1 MAARAIDD
9 IGVFLPPP
17 ARDLLG
23 KAVEM
28 LESNDLHIDEFL
40 RMMLGVGESVIEQG
54 LDATV
59 GSLELL
65 VEKIYAGGVMEKLG
79 DVNPFIRDGAEIGI
93 QISLNTL
100 KAMTAGDVA
109 KIVGLVVI
117 AVALPNLLLLNGPEF
132 LSMAVELGSKLWNL
146 P

>member
-109 KIVGLVVI
+109 KIVGLIVV

>member
-9 IGVFLPPP
+9 IGVFLPPS

-109 KIVGLVVI
+109 KIVGLIVI
-117 AVALPNLLLLNGPEF
+117 AVTLPNLLVLNGPEF
-132 LSMAVELGSKLWNL
+132 LSMAMDLGSKLWNL